1 MQTKLLRVIESREV
15 TPLGSDQP
23 ASIDVRLITAT
34 NQPLEQQVEDGR
46 FREDLLYRI
55 NTIEITL
62 PPLRE
67 RTDDIPVLAR
77 HFVSLYSR
85 KYHLSDK
92 QITAAAFDALSEYAW
107 PGNIRE
113 LSHAVERALILGDS
127 NTLDIED
134 FDLAKTP
141 TDREVA
147 SLNLDANEKKT
158 IKVALDQA
166 NGNIS
171 HAAAALGIT
180 RAALYRR
187 IDKFGL

>member
-1 MQTKLLRVIESREV
+1 M
-15 TPLGSDQP
+15 
-23 ASIDVRLITAT
+23 
-34 NQPLEQQVEDGR
+34 
-46 FREDLLYRI
+46 
-55 NTIEITL
+55 
-62 PPLRE
+62 
-67 RTDDIPVLAR
+67 
-77 HFVSLYSR
+77 
-85 KYHLSDK
+85 
-92 QITAAAFDALSEYAW
+92 
-107 PGNIRE
+107 
-113 LSHAVERALILGDS
+113 ILGDS
-127 NTLDIED
+127 DTLGIED

-158 IKVALDQA
+158 VKVALDQA